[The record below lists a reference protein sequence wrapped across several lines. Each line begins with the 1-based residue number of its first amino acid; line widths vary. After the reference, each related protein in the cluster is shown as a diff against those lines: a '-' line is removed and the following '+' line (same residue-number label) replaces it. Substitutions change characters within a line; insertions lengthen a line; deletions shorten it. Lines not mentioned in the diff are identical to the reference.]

1 MVWFRKSGHSGHH
14 AGLSVT
20 DAGVAVVRLAMPEGG
35 SPVLAGC
42 GFAPA
47 GSGSVPDSAQRL
59 VDQVSARRATA
70 CAVMNTGDYRLLLVE
85 APDLPPEEMRAAVRW
100 RIRDLVDFPVENAV
114 VDVFDIP
121 EQARRGQSPMIY
133 AVVAPADAVAAQVA
147 LVEESGLALEALDIP
162 ELCLRNV
169 ATMLPEDDAGVALL
183 YLAED
188 HGVLTLTRQGVLY
201 LVRRLEIGLEDIR
214 DTLAGDTLT
223 TDANSAVALE
233 VQRSLDY
240 FESHYDQRPVTNVV
254 VTPNEQADSVAA
266 YLGRELG
273 TSARCL
279 DLNELLPGGDPVAP
293 DVQGKVLLAAGAAL
307 RPAAAQARAAA

>member
-1 MVWFRKSGHSGHH
+1 M
-14 AGLSVT
+14 
-20 DAGVAVVRLAMPEGG
+20 
-35 SPVLAGC
+35 
-42 GFAPA
+42 
-47 GSGSVPDSAQRL
+47 
-59 VDQVSARRATA
+59 
-70 CAVMNTGDYRLLLVE
+70 
-85 APDLPPEEMRAAVRW
+85 
-100 RIRDLVDFPVENAV
+100 

-133 AVVAPADAVAAQVA
+133 AVVAPADAVATQVA
-147 LVEESGLALEALDIP
+147 LVEQSGLVLEALDIP

-169 ATMLPEDDAGVALL
+169 ATMLPEDEAGVALL

-214 DTLAGDTLT
+214 DTLAGETLT

-233 VQRSLDY
+233 IQRSLDY

-254 VTPNEQADSVAA
+254 VTPNVQAEGVAA

-273 TSARCL
+273 IAARCL
-279 DLNELLPGGDPVAP
+279 DLNELLPGSDPV
-293 DVQGKVLLAAGAAL
+293 DHEMQGQVLLAVGAAL
-307 RPAAAQARAAA
+307 RPTAARARAAA